1 MMFLEDLYDE
11 DKIVIHIADNTEFS
25 GVKQRTC
32 AHKYRFSSQVVQFL
46 NSFMLLVLQVC
57 GVSRM
62 ENWT

>member
-11 DKIVIHIADNTEFS
+11 DGTVVCVADNTELS
-25 GVKQRTC
+25 GVKQRERT
-32 AHKYRFSSQVVQFL
+32 HKFRFSFQVVQFL
-46 NSFMLLVLQVC
+46 NSFTLLVLRVC